1 MTPFVIPFLYLCGS
15 LFFEMIEKLKVLIVK
30 IFTPQFIRFIL
41 TAILNTAF
49 GLIINYVFLFIFEHL
64 FKINHAYVISNFF
77 ATIVS
82 ILFNFKTYGILVFK
96 NKNNKLLFRF
106 LMVTSFTYLLN
117 IGGIALM
124 EHLGSHNNYLNL
136 TLMAIPVG
144 LLNYILNKHFVYT
157 DRAKRWHWFC
167 LMGVLAIEL
176 ALFLILKY

>member
-1 MTPFVIPFLYLCGS
+1 M
-15 LFFEMIEKLKVLIVK
+15 FEKIKHITLKV
-30 IFTPQFIRFIL
+30 FTPQFIRFIL

-49 GLIINYVFLFIFEHL
+49 GLFINYVFLYIFEHL
-64 FKINHAYVISNFF
+64 LKLNHAYVVSNFL

-117 IGGIALM
+117 IGGIALL
-124 EHLGSHNNYLNL
+124 EYFGSHNNYLNL

-144 LLNYILNKHFVYT
+144 ILNYILNKHFVYT
-157 DRAKRWHWFC
+157 DNAKRWHWLC
-167 LMGVLAIEL
+167 LVGVLAIEL
-176 ALFLILKY
+176 VLFLILKY